1 MSQVVPTRND
11 MRKLLLSLSIL
22 FVALSFSASISAQD
36 VYEEKYQWQIPGGK
50 YIDPVSFFSL
60 HGYVNAVYAGASD
73 EWQAGNFNGI
83 GMPGQVILPN
93 SNNASFSNDEALWIS
108 SDLEEYGSVV
118 MELHLVADP
127 SGQGAAG
134 PGGLTIV
141 LTEANLR
148 YQIIPQYLAISAGT
162 FWSVFGIQNQDWLG
176 AQNLFSTVPLASG
189 AYPTHYN
196 EKGIRLDGW
205 LNRGSW
211 GLNYVFSLG
220 NGFNAFDISGYN
232 SFDLNENKMLNGR
245 VSVYPGMD
253 EKLNLG
259 FSYSRGLLSAG
270 DVNADPNSMAF
281 YDNNFQAFGLDLT
294 WFIKNFKLRG
304 YLISSREILE
314 SNNGSINL
322 PHLGTMGE
330 LSYSFS
336 GENLGPIQSI
346 APKVRYDYLDKSA
359 FVALNSDT
367 YQNFSF
373 GLNFQIHDSYIL
385 SLDYNV
391 FGENNTPLNN
401 NRFVARMSAKF

>member
-22 FVALSFSASISAQD
+22 FLALSFSAQVSAQD

-148 YQIIPQYLAISAGT
+148 YQIIPQYLAVSAGT
-162 FWSVFGIQNQDWLG
+162 FWSVFGIHNQDWLG
-176 AQNLFSTVPLASG
+176 AQNLFSTMPLASG

-270 DVNADPNSMAF
+270 DINADPNSMDF

-336 GENLGPIQSI
+336 GANLGPIQSI

-367 YQNFSF
+367 YQNLSF
-373 GLNFQIHDSYIL
+373 GMNFQIHDSYIL